1 MTDLHRWHLEQVDPA
16 LDAAGDRLCE
26 ATKSMA
32 LGHFHPSG
40 TGHLAIGD
48 ALVAIAK
55 AQAEIAECRRL
66 TAEALEQIAAAEPML
81 EAAE

>member
-16 LDAAGDRLCE
+16 LDAAGDRLCD
-26 ATKSMA
+26 AAKSMA

-40 TGHLAIGD
+40 TGHLKVDD
-48 ALVAIAK
+48 ALASLAG
-55 AQAEIAECRRL
+55 AQIEIAECRRL
-66 TAEALEQIAAAEPML
+66 VAEALEQIAAAEPML